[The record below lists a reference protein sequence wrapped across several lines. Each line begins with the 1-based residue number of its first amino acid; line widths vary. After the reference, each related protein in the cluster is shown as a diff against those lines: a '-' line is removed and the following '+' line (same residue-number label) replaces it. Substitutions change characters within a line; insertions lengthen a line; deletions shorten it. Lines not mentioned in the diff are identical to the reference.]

1 MQFMRMF
8 TLIHTSV
15 YGFKCLSVF
24 QNLFLSF
31 FSVQETVDYGFASH
45 NDLILAAFLVD
56 DDVVAAK
63 IDAFHIA
70 ELATLPVDIDEISA

>member
-1 MQFMRMF
+1 MA
-8 TLIHTSV
+8 
-15 YGFKCLSVF
+15 LSVF

-31 FSVQETVDYGFASH
+31 FSVQETVDYEFASH

-56 DDVVAAK
+56 DDVVAAE